1 MPNQYLRKVGLVV
14 NTGSSGL
21 DLSNMRI
28 RFKTQGMHEGA
39 PNTAWIRV
47 YNLAENTAQSIQ
59 TEFQEVSLQ
68 AGYEDGNY
76 AVIFSG
82 QIMQVKKGRESNV
95 DSYVDLV
102 CGDAFRA
109 HTQGFM
115 AKTLESAS
123 QTDVVKAVHENASA
137 MGVKLAPDALQ
148 VVGASKMGGV
158 LPRGKVLWGLGS
170 DVLRGVA
177 ESTGTTW
184 SIQNGVLTFS
194 DRAGYRSGEAV
205 EINSQTGMVGIPE
218 QTLQGIEIKTL
229 LNPLIAIGGRVQIN
243 NADMNQTANTK
254 LSDKAYWQQ
263 PSDRM
268 YATLSTKEDGVYR
281 VLVCEHSGDTRG
293 QEWYSNLTCLL
304 IDGAA

>member
-1 MPNQYLRKVGLVV
+1 
-14 NTGSSGL
+14 
-21 DLSNMRI
+21 
-28 RFKTQGMHEGA
+28 MHEGA
-39 PNTAWIRV
+39 PNTCWIRV
-47 YNLAENTAQSIQ
+47 YNLKNDTANSIQ
-59 TEFQEVSLQ
+59 KEFQEVSLQ

-95 DSYVDLV
+95 DSYVDLT
-102 CGDAFRA
+102 CGDALLA
-109 HTQGFM
+109 HTHGFVS
-115 AKTLESAS
+115 KSIEGAS
-123 QTDVVKAVHENASA
+123 QSDIVRAVHENVSA
-137 MGVKLAPDALQ
+137 QGVTLAPDALQ
-148 VVGASKMGGV
+148 TVGASKTGGV

-170 DVLRGVA
+170 KILRDVA
-177 ESTGTTW
+177 DTTGTTW

-205 EINSQTGMVGIPE
+205 KINSQTGMVGIPE

-243 NADMNQTANTK
+243 NADINQTANTK

-268 YATLSTKEDGVYR
+268 YATLSTEEDGVYR

-293 QEWYSNLTCLL
+293 QEWYSSLTCLL
-304 IDGAA
+304 LDGSA